1 MIMIRKIK
9 LFDPSIGK
17 EEEESVERVLQS
29 KYWAS
34 GAGTGRVLQFEKK
47 FQKFVNSKNCVA
59 VNSGTAALNLALSL
73 YDIKNKE
80 VVLPSLTFVAVA
92 NAVMINGGKPIF
104 VDIDP
109 YTLNID
115 AEKIESSISEKTKI
129 ILPVHF
135 GGLSCNLGKIN
146 SLSKKYNL
154 KIIEDAAHAAGAY
167 YKNKKIGSHGSA
179 VCFSFH
185 PVKNLAMPTGG
196 LISINDNNHKKI
208 RESLCAKRWCGI
220 TNRKGTNYDVKQ
232 IGNNYYMN
240 EFSAAIG
247 LVQLKKLDKLNSI
260 RKKIAKRYY
269 QEIKLS
275 TKMQYDKNCSY
286 HLYWI
291 LVKNRN
297 EFIKKLSRYKIETG
311 THYKPVHTFSLYKSK
326 TKLKITENV
335 GKSIVT
341 IPCHPNLKESD
352 IDKIIRFT
360 NKFS

>member
-1 MIMIRKIK
+1 MIRKIK

-129 ILPVHF
+129 I
-135 GGLSCNLGKIN
+135 
-146 SLSKKYNL
+146 
-154 KIIEDAAHAAGAY
+154 
-167 YKNKKIGSHGSA
+167 
-179 VCFSFH
+179 
-185 PVKNLAMPTGG
+185 
-196 LISINDNNHKKI
+196 
-208 RESLCAKRWCGI
+208 
-220 TNRKGTNYDVKQ
+220 
-232 IGNNYYMN
+232 
-240 EFSAAIG
+240 
-247 LVQLKKLDKLNSI
+247 
-260 RKKIAKRYY
+260 
-269 QEIKLS
+269 
-275 TKMQYDKNCSY
+275 
-286 HLYWI
+286 
-291 LVKNRN
+291 
-297 EFIKKLSRYKIETG
+297 
-311 THYKPVHTFSLYKSK
+311 
-326 TKLKITENV
+326 
-335 GKSIVT
+335 
-341 IPCHPNLKESD
+341 
-352 IDKIIRFT
+352 
-360 NKFS
+360 